1 MNRVI
6 VVCGPTG
13 IGKSKIGIEL
23 AKKLNGEI
31 INADSTQVY
40 REMNIGTAKITEEE
54 KEGIVHRLIDVKEI
68 TDDYSVYDYQNDCR
82 ECIEDILKRGKT
94 PIIVGGTGLY
104 IKAALYDY
112 NFSDE
117 ENNADYSSYTNAE
130 LYKQLLLVDPN
141 TEVHINNRKRIE
153 RALIQYQNNNI
164 PPSQNKKS
172 EKLLYDAVFI
182 GLTMEREKL
191 YDIINKRTDKMIKN
205 GLIEEA
211 EGLYKKGIK
220 SRALLTPIAYK
231 ELFEYFKGDM
241 SLDESIDLIKQRVRK
256 YAKRQYT
263 WFRNQLPVI
272 WYEVDFSNLDN
283 TTEQILNNLTKTL
296 NIN

>member
-211 EGLYKKGIK
+211 KGLYKKGIK